1 MADNPLKYSDL
12 IKPDDSIEKAISQL
26 EKLNATYSATL
37 ENVRSEAIKLKA
49 TIEGA
54 SGATEQHRTKIREA
68 TEQVD
73 KLSKAQRALD
83 DAMDDTAKQIAELK
97 MKLQEQNNINK
108 LYIKRGEEE
117 INLNNLKTKSYEQLS
132 AQYSLNKI
140 RLNKM
145 SAEER
150 KAAEQSEK
158 LVTATREIYEE
169 MKRLQEETGK
179 YTLDVGNYKKAWSSL
194 VGEMANA
201 GGATGAVANGFNTV
215 GVAANKLV
223 GHPVIAVF
231 VALFAMLN
239 KLVESFKK
247 TEEGIT
253 FMNQASAV
261 LSGTMN
267 VLVKISQSVYDYFKA
282 VFNDPVGWI
291 KNMGKMLYQ
300 NIVARIEAIPRVGKA
315 AYNILKAI
323 ATLDTEAL
331 EQGLKDWGNAF
342 VTVSTG
348 LDTDQIKE
356 YGNAIKSLTKD
367 IKDQVDAF
375 TELANA
381 RRQTRIANRDLE
393 KQIADLSAQEQL
405 LQAVADDA
413 TRSFKE
419 REEAAAKADALTK
432 QRASIQLQMAKQNL
446 QYINT
451 EIDLKQ
457 KAGQVDDELLDSQVD
472 AYKELR
478 QAESDYRMAVQD
490 NTKRIAELK
499 QDRLERDLDIL
510 IDGFDNQKTINERL
524 IADENKTFDERR
536 KILEE
541 TRKLSDDSFAKQI
554 ETIQKFTGVQ
564 VEASELIA
572 EQDAIALN
580 QRIRSL
586 GLSEIIEGRLLEIV
600 RDRKTAIQ
608 DLNEAETSLN
618 DAEKKANDEK
628 AKQQNELYK
637 KQQETIEQEYDLR
650 LSQIDLLKET
660 EDEKTKLRL
669 EAERERYEKL
679 LEIAEKNEGVLSKV
693 QIETLKNT
701 IAKIKEE
708 TKKAEKKSGR
718 KDIYDLVGLKLDDEQ
733 KQAISDSVGFS
744 IDQLGSI
751 LDANVQLKDQ
761 ALQAAQ
767 EEKDAIQSRLDA
779 EIEARNKGYA
789 ADVEGARKELELA
802 KQKEAKALK
811 EKQKAQKAQ
820 QALDAL
826 TQTSSLITASAEIWK
841 SFSGLGP
848 FGIAAAIAA
857 IGTMWGSF
865 AASKIKAKQVT
876 AQSEEYGEGGLE
888 FLEGGSH
895 ASGNDIDLGVS
906 NSRGRR
912 MRAEG
917 GEALAIINKRNTRR
931 YRRILPGV
939 IESLNKGTFE
949 DKYVNAFNNQDNY
962 GFANYTNVDLSGV
975 ESRLD
980 EIKKQGN
987 IRYVYGQNGEVIE
1000 IRGNVKRIIRN

>member
-12 IKPDDSIEKAISQL
+12 IQPDDSIEKAISQL

-261 LSGTMN
+261 LNGTMN
-267 VLVKISQSVYDYFKA
+267 VLVKISQSVYNYFKA

-300 NIVARIEAIPRVGKA
+300 NIVARFEAIPKLGKSAYNVLKAVFDLDADALKQALEESGKA
-315 AYNILKAI
+315 L
-323 ATLDTEAL
+323 
-331 EQGLKDWGNAF
+331 
-342 VTVSTG
+342 VTIGTG
-348 LDTDQIKE
+348 LETEQIKE
-356 YGNAIKSLTKD
+356 YGNAIKELTQD

-381 RRQTRIANRDLE
+381 RRQTRIANRELE

-451 EIDLKQ
+451 EIDLKK

-472 AYKELR
+472 AYKEVKE
-478 QAESDYRMAVQD
+478 AEAEYRLAVQD
-490 NTKRIAELK
+490 NTKRINELK
-499 QDRLERDLDIL
+499 QDRLEKDLDIL

-608 DLNEAETSLN
+608 DLNEAEKDLN

-628 AKQQNELYK
+628 AKQQKELYK
-637 KQQETIEQEYDLR
+637 KEQEIIEQEYDRR
-650 LSQIDLLKET
+650 LSEIDLLKAT
-660 EDEKTKLRL
+660 ENEKTKLKLQAEKERL
-669 EAERERYEKL
+669 SKL
-679 LEIAEKNEGVLSKV
+679 LELAEAGQTTLSN
-693 QIETLKNT
+693 IEIDTLRNT
-701 IAKIKEE
+701 IAKVKQEIDTES
-708 TKKAEKKSGR
+708 KKSDN
-718 KDIYDLVGLKLDDEQ
+718 KDIYDLMGIKLDDDK
-733 KQAISDSVGFS
+733 KQMIADSVGFS
-744 IDQLGSI
+744 IGQLQSI
-751 LDANVQLKDQ
+751 LDAQLQIKEQ
-761 ALQAAQ
+761 MLQAAQ
-767 EEKDAIQSRLDA
+767 EETDAAKDRVAK
-779 EIEARNKGYA
+779 EIEARNNGYA
-789 ADVEGARKELELA
+789 NDVATAQKELELA
-802 KQKEAKALK
+802 KQKEEKALK
-811 EKQKAQKAQ
+811 EKQKAQRAQ
-820 QALDAL
+820 QALDSL
-826 TQTSSLITASAEIWK
+826 QQTSDLITASAGIWK

-857 IGTMWGSF
+857 IATMWGSF
-865 AASKIKAKQVT
+865 AAAKIKAREAT
-876 AQSEEYGEGGLE
+876 RTEYGEGGME
-888 FLEGGSH
+888 FLMGGSH
-895 ASGNDIDLGVS
+895 QSGNDIDLG
-906 NSRGRR
+906 RTPDGRQR
-912 MRAEG
+912 RAEG
-917 GEALAIINKRNTRR
+917 GEAFAVFNKTSTRK
-931 YRRILPGV
+931 YRKSLPG
-939 IESLNKGTFE
+939 IIKSINNGTFE
-949 DKYVNAFNNQDNY
+949 SKYLNAFGSDGIAINVGAG
-962 GFANYTNVDLSGV
+962 GFNSRQLESDVREIKEQGKRRYILNGNGQMV
-975 ESRLD
+975 ESYKNLTR
-980 EIKKQGN
+980 
-987 IRYVYGQNGEVIE
+987 VYN
-1000 IRGNVKRIIRN
+1000 

>member
-12 IKPDDSIEKAISQL
+12 IQPDDSIEKAISQL
-26 EKLNATYSATL
+26 ERLNATYAATL
-37 ENVRSEAIKLKA
+37 KNVKDEAIKLQA
-49 TIEGA
+49 SIEGV

-73 KLSKAQRALD
+73 KLSKAQKALD

-97 MKLQEQNNINK
+97 MKLHEQNNINK
-108 LYIKRGEEE
+108 LYVKRGEEE

-419 REEAAAKADALTK
+419 REEAAAKADSLTK
-432 QRASIQLQMAKQNL
+432 QRASIQLKMAKQNL

-451 EIDLKQ
+451 EIDLKK

-472 AYKELR
+472 AYKEVKE
-478 QAESDYRMAVQD
+478 AEAEYRLAVQD
-490 NTKRIAELK
+490 NTKRINELK
-499 QDRLERDLDIL
+499 QDRLEKDLDIL

-580 QRIRSL
+580 QKIRSL

-608 DLNEAETSLN
+608 DLNEAENGLN

-628 AKQQNELYK
+628 AKQQKELYK
-637 KQQETIEQEYDLR
+637 KQQEIIEQEYDRR
-650 LSQIDLLKET
+650 LSEIDLLKAT
-660 EDEKTKLRL
+660 ENEKTKLKLQAEKERL
-669 EAERERYEKL
+669 AKL
-679 LEIAEKNEGVLSKV
+679 LKLAEAGQTTLSNIEIDTLRNTLAKV
-693 QIETLKNT
+693 
-701 IAKIKEE
+701 KEE
-708 TKKAEKKSGR
+708 IDTESKKSDN
-718 KDIYDLVGLKLDDEQ
+718 KDIYDLMGIKLDDKK
-733 KQAISDSVGFS
+733 KQMISDSVGFA
-744 IDQLGSI
+744 IGNLQSI
-751 LDANVQLKDQ
+751 LDSQLQIKEQ
-761 ALQAAQ
+761 MLQAAQ
-767 EEKDAIQSRLDA
+767 EETDAAKDRVAK
-779 EIEARNKGYA
+779 EIEARNNGYA
-789 ADVEGARKELELA
+789 NDVATAQKELELA
-802 KQKEAKALK
+802 KQKEEKALK
-811 EKQKAQKAQ
+811 EKQKAQRAQ
-820 QALDAL
+820 QALDSL
-826 TQTSSLITASAEIWK
+826 QQTSDLITASAGIWK

-857 IGTMWGSF
+857 IATMWGSF
-865 AASKIKAKQVT
+865 AAAKIKAREAT
-876 AQSEEYGEGGLE
+876 RTEYGEGGME
-888 FLEGGSH
+888 FLMGGSH
-895 ASGNDIDLGVS
+895 QSGNDIDLG
-906 NSRGRR
+906 RTPDGRQR
-912 MRAEG
+912 RAEG
-917 GEALAIINKRNTRR
+917 GEAFAVFNKTSTRK
-931 YRRILPGV
+931 YRKALPG
-939 IESLNKGTFE
+939 IIKSINNGTFE
-949 DKYVNAFNNQDNY
+949 SKYLNAFGSDGIAINVGAA
-962 GFANYTNVDLSGV
+962 GFNSRQLESDVREIKEQGKRRYILNGNGQMV
-975 ESRLD
+975 ESYKNLTR
-980 EIKKQGN
+980 
-987 IRYVYGQNGEVIE
+987 VYN
-1000 IRGNVKRIIRN
+1000 

>member
-12 IKPDDSIEKAISQL
+12 LQPDDSIEKAISQL
-26 EKLNATYSATL
+26 ERLNATYAATL
-37 ENVRSEAIKLKA
+37 KNVKDEAIKLQA
-49 TIEGA
+49 TIDGV

-97 MKLQEQNNINK
+97 LRLQEQNNLNK
-108 LYIKRGEEE
+108 LYAKRGEEE

-261 LSGTMN
+261 LNGTMN

-323 ATLDTEAL
+323 ATLDMEAL

-356 YGNAIKSLTKD
+356 YGNAIKSLTQD

-375 TELANA
+375 AELANA

-419 REEAAAKADALTK
+419 REEAAAKADSLTK
-432 QRASIQLQMAKQNL
+432 QRAAIQLSMAKQNL
-446 QYINT
+446 AYINT

-457 KAGQVDDELLDSQVD
+457 KAGQVDDELLDAQVD
-472 AYKELR
+472 AYKEVKE
-478 QAESDYRMAVQD
+478 AEAEYRLAVQD
-490 NTKRIAELK
+490 NTKRINELK

-524 IADENKTFDERR
+524 IADENKTFEERR
-536 KILEE
+536 KILED

-608 DLNEAETSLN
+608 DLNEAEISLN
-618 DAEKKANDEK
+618 DAEKKANDDK
-628 AKQQNELYK
+628 IKKQKELYK
-637 KQQETIEQEYDLR
+637 QQQETIEQEYDLR
-650 LSQIDLLKET
+650 LSEIDLLKAT
-660 EDEKTKLRL
+660 EDEKTKLKL
-669 EAERERYEKL
+669 EAERDRLNKL
-679 LEIAEKNEGVLSKV
+679 LKLAEAGQTELSK
-693 QIETLKNT
+693 IEIQTLKNT
-701 IAKIKEE
+701 IEQINNEIDNAS
-708 TKKAEKKSGR
+708 KKGGN
-718 KDIYDLVGLKLDDEQ
+718 KDIYDLMGIKLDDDA

-744 IDQLGSI
+744 ISCLQEI
-751 LDANVQLKDQ
+751 LDANVQAKEQ
-761 ALQAAQ
+761 AYQNAQ
-767 EEKDAIQSRLDA
+767 EETQAAQSRLDA
-779 EIEARNKGYA
+779 EIQARNAGYA
-789 ADVEGARKELELA
+789 ADVEGAKKDLEL
-802 KQKEAKALK
+802 KKRTEQQALR
-811 EKQKAQKAQ
+811 EKQKAQKQ
-820 QALDAL
+820 QAAVDTLM
-826 TQTSSLITASAEIWK
+826 QTSSLITASAEIWK
-841 SFSGLGP
+841 ALA
-848 FGIAAAIAA
+848 GIPIVGVALAIAGVA
-857 IGTMWGSF
+857 TMWGSF
-865 AASKIKAKQVT
+865 LASKIKAKQV
-876 AQSEEYGEGGLE
+876 ASQSEQYGEGGLE
-888 FLEGGSH
+888 FLQGGSH

-906 NSRGRR
+906 NARGRR

-931 YRRILPGV
+931 YRHILPGV
-939 IESLNKGTFE
+939 IDSLNKGTFE
-949 DKYVNAFNNQDNY
+949 DKYINAF
-962 GFANYTNVDLSGV
+962 TNDSIELSSRSNIDLSNI
-975 ESRLD
+975 ETKLD
-980 EIKKQGN
+980 AIKKQGDTR
-987 IRYVYGQNGEVIE
+987 IYYGNNGEIIE
-1000 IRGNVKRIIRN
+1000 IRGNVKRIIRV

>member
-12 IKPDDSIEKAISQL
+12 IQPDDSIEKAISQL

-261 LSGTMN
+261 LNGTMN

-300 NIVARIEAIPRVGKA
+300 NIVARFEALPKLGKS
-315 AYNILKAI
+315 AYNILKAVFD
-323 ATLDTEAL
+323 LDADALKQAL
-331 EQGLKDWGNAF
+331 EESGKAL
-342 VTVSTG
+342 VTIGTG
-348 LDTDQIKE
+348 LETEQIKE
-356 YGNAIKSLTKD
+356 YGNAIKELTQD

-432 QRASIQLQMAKQNL
+432 QRSAIQLSMAKQNL
-446 QYINT
+446 AYINT
-451 EIDLKQ
+451 EIDLKK
-457 KAGQVDDELLDSQVD
+457 KAGQVDDELLDAQVD
-472 AYKELR
+472 AYKEVKE
-478 QAESDYRMAVQD
+478 AEAEYRLAVQD
-490 NTKRIAELK
+490 NTKRINELK

-524 IADENKTFDERR
+524 IADENKTFEERR

-628 AKQQNELYK
+628 AKQQKELYK
-637 KQQETIEQEYDLR
+637 KQQEIIEQEYDRR
-650 LSQIDLLKET
+650 LSEIDLLKAT
-660 EDEKTKLRL
+660 ENEKTKLKLQAEKERL
-669 EAERERYEKL
+669 AKL
-679 LEIAEKNEGVLSKV
+679 LELAEAGQTTLSK
-693 QIETLKNT
+693 IEIDTLRNT
-701 IAKIKEE
+701 LAKVKQEIDTES
-708 TKKAEKKSGR
+708 KKGDN
-718 KDIYDLVGLKLDDEQ
+718 KDIYDLMGIKLDDDK
-733 KQAISDSVGFS
+733 KQMIADSVGFS
-744 IDQLGSI
+744 IGQLQSI
-751 LDANVQLKDQ
+751 LDAQLQIKEQ
-761 ALQAAQ
+761 MLQAAQ
-767 EEKDAIQSRLDA
+767 EETDAAKDRVAK
-779 EIEARNKGYA
+779 EIEARNNGYA
-789 ADVEGARKELELA
+789 NDVATAQKELELA
-802 KQKEAKALK
+802 KQKEEKALK
-811 EKQKAQKAQ
+811 EKQKAQRAQ
-820 QALDAL
+820 QALDSL
-826 TQTSSLITASAEIWK
+826 QQTSDLITASAGIWK

-857 IGTMWGSF
+857 IATMWGSF
-865 AASKIKAKQVT
+865 AAAKIKAREAT
-876 AQSEEYGEGGLE
+876 RTEYGEGGME
-888 FLEGGSH
+888 FLMGGSH
-895 ASGNDIDLGVS
+895 QSGNDIDLG
-906 NSRGRR
+906 RTPDGRQR
-912 MRAEG
+912 RAEG
-917 GEALAIINKRNTRR
+917 GEAFAVFNKTSTRK
-931 YRRILPGV
+931 YRKALPG
-939 IESLNKGTFE
+939 IIKSINNGTFE
-949 DKYVNAFNNQDNY
+949 NKYLNAFGSDGIAINVGAA
-962 GFANYTNVDLSGV
+962 GFNRRQLESDVREIKEQGKRRYILNGNGQMV
-975 ESRLD
+975 ESYKNLTR
-980 EIKKQGN
+980 
-987 IRYVYGQNGEVIE
+987 VYN
-1000 IRGNVKRIIRN
+1000 

>member
-1 MADNPLKYSDL
+1 MAENPLRYQDL
-12 IKPDDSIEKAISQL
+12 LQPDNSIEQAISQL
-26 EKLNATYSATL
+26 EKLNTYSQTL
-37 ENVRSEAIKLKA
+37 QNVKSEAIRLQA
-49 TIEGA
+49 SIENV

-108 LYIKRGEEE
+108 LYVKRGKEE

-158 LVTATREIYEE
+158 LVTTTREIYEE

-179 YTLDVGNYKKAWSSL
+179 HTLNVGNYREAWSGL
-194 VGEMANA
+194 AGAMQEA
-201 GGATGAVANGFNTV
+201 GGASGVVVNGFNAV
-215 GVAANKLV
+215 GASASKLAA
-223 GHPVIAVF
+223 HPIIGVF
-231 VALFAMLN
+231 VLLFSLLN
-239 KLVESFKK
+239 KLWEGFSK

-261 LSGTMN
+261 LNGTMN
-267 VLVKISQSVYDYFKA
+267 VLVKISHSVYDYFKA

-300 NIVARIEAIPRVGKA
+300 NIIARFEAIPKLGKSAYNVLKAVFDLDAEALKQALEESGKA
-315 AYNILKAI
+315 L
-323 ATLDTEAL
+323 
-331 EQGLKDWGNAF
+331 
-342 VTVSTG
+342 VTIGTG
-348 LDTDQIKE
+348 LETEQIKE
-356 YGNAIKSLTKD
+356 YGNAIKELTQD

-419 REEAAAKADALTK
+419 REEAAAKADSLTK

-451 EIDLKQ
+451 EIDLKK

-472 AYKELR
+472 AYKEVKE
-478 QAESDYRMAVQD
+478 AEAEYRLAVQD
-490 NTKRIAELK
+490 NTKRINELK

-618 DAEKKANDEK
+618 DAEKKATDEK
-628 AKQQNELYK
+628 AKQQKELYK

-650 LSQIDLLKET
+650 LSEIDLLKAT
-660 EDEKTKLRL
+660 EDEKTKLKLQAEKDRL
-669 EAERERYEKL
+669 EKL
-679 LEIAEKNEGVLSKV
+679 LKLAEAGQTEMSDIEIK
-693 QIETLKNT
+693 TLKNT
-701 IAKIKEE
+701 IAKVNQEIEQ
-708 TKKAEKKSGR
+708 AAKKSGN
-718 KDIYDLVGLKLDDEQ
+718 KDIYDLVGLRLDDDQ

-744 IDQLGSI
+744 IQQLQSI
-751 LDANVQLKDQ
+751 LAAQVQLKEQ
-761 ALQAAQ
+761 ALQNAQ
-767 EEKDAIQSRLDA
+767 EEVDAAQSKVDK
-779 EIEARNKGYA
+779 EIEARNNGYA
-789 ADVEGARKELELA
+789 NDVATAQKELELA
-802 KQKEAKALK
+802 KQREQKALK
-811 EKQKAQKAQ
+811 EKQKAQKQQ
-820 QALDAL
+820 QALDTL
-826 TQTSSLITASAEIWK
+826 TQTSSLITASANIW
-841 SFSGLGP
+841 SSLSAIPIVGP
-848 FGIAAAIAA
+848 ALAVAAIA
-857 IGTMWGSF
+857 TMWASF
-865 AASKIKAKQVT
+865 AAAKIKAKEVT
-876 AQSEEYGEGGLE
+876 KTEDAEYGEGGME
-888 FLEGGSH
+888 FLDGGSH
-895 ASGNDIDLGVS
+895 QSGNDVDLGTMPD
-906 NSRGRR
+906 GRR
-912 MRAEG
+912 RRAEG
-917 GEALAIINKRNTRR
+917 GEAFAIINKASTRK
-931 YRRILPGV
+931 YRKALPG
-939 IESLNKGTFE
+939 IIKSINNGTFE
-949 DKYVNAFNNQDNY
+949 KKYLNAFGTD
-962 GFANYTNVDLSGV
+962 GVAINVNGTTFD
-975 ESRLD
+975 SRELEKD
-980 EIKKQGN
+980 VREIKEQGKR
-987 IRYVYGQNGEVIE
+987 RYIIDSRGRMIESYKNLKRVYN
-1000 IRGNVKRIIRN
+1000 

>member
-261 LSGTMN
+261 LNGTMN

-282 VFNDPVGWI
+282 VFQDPVGWI

-348 LDTDQIKE
+348 LDTEQIKE
-356 YGNAIKSLTKD
+356 YGNAIKSLTQD

-451 EIDLKQ
+451 EIDLKK
-457 KAGQVDDELLDSQVD
+457 KAGQVDDELLDAQVD
-472 AYKELR
+472 AYKEVK
-478 QAESDYRMAVQD
+478 QAEAEYRLALQD
-490 NTKRIAELK
+490 NTKRINELK

-536 KILEE
+536 KILEQ

-628 AKQQNELYK
+628 AKQQKELYK
-637 KQQETIEQEYDLR
+637 KQQEIIDQEYDRR
-650 LSQIDLLKET
+650 LSEIDLLKAT
-660 EDEKTKLRL
+660 ENEKTKLKLQAEKERL
-669 EAERERYEKL
+669 AKL
-679 LEIAEKNEGVLSKV
+679 LELAEAGQTTLSKIE
-693 QIETLKNT
+693 IETLRNT
-701 IAKIKEE
+701 LAKVKQEIDTES
-708 TKKAEKKSGR
+708 KKSDN
-718 KDIYDLVGLKLDDEQ
+718 KDIYDLMGIKLDDDK
-733 KQAISDSVGFS
+733 KQMIADSVGFS
-744 IDQLGSI
+744 IGQLQSI
-751 LDANVQLKDQ
+751 LDAQLQIKEQ
-761 ALQAAQ
+761 MLQAAQ
-767 EEKDAIQSRLDA
+767 EETDAAKDRVAK
-779 EIEARNKGYA
+779 EIEARNNGYA
-789 ADVEGARKELELA
+789 NDVATAQKELELA
-802 KQKEAKALK
+802 KQKEEKALK
-811 EKQKAQKAQ
+811 EKQKAQRAQ
-820 QALDAL
+820 QALDSL
-826 TQTSSLITASAEIWK
+826 QQTSDLITASAGIWK

-857 IGTMWGSF
+857 IATMWGSF
-865 AASKIKAKQVT
+865 AAAKIKAREST
-876 AQSEEYGEGGLE
+876 RTEYGEGGME
-888 FLEGGSH
+888 FLMGGSH
-895 ASGNDIDLGVS
+895 QSGNDIDLG
-906 NSRGRR
+906 RTPDGRQR
-912 MRAEG
+912 RAEG
-917 GEALAIINKRNTRR
+917 GEAFAVFNKTSTRK
-931 YRRILPGV
+931 YRKALPG
-939 IESLNKGTFE
+939 IIKSINNGTFE
-949 DKYVNAFNNQDNY
+949 SKYLNAFGSDGIAINVGAA
-962 GFANYTNVDLSGV
+962 GFNSRQLESDVREIKEQGKRRFILNGNGQMV
-975 ESRLD
+975 ESYKNLTR
-980 EIKKQGN
+980 
-987 IRYVYGQNGEVIE
+987 VYN
-1000 IRGNVKRIIRN
+1000 

>member
-12 IKPDDSIEKAISQL
+12 LQPDDSIEKAISQL
-26 EKLNATYSATL
+26 ERLNSTYAATL
-37 ENVRSEAIKLKA
+37 KNVKDEAIKLQA
-49 TIEGA
+49 SIEGV

-83 DAMDDTAKQIAELK
+83 EAMDDTAKQIAELK
-97 MKLQEQNNINK
+97 LKLQEQNNLNK
-108 LYIKRGEEE
+108 LYAKRGEEE

-261 LSGTMN
+261 LNGTMN

-282 VFNDPVGWI
+282 VFNDPIGWI

-300 NIVARIEAIPRVGKA
+300 NIVARFEAIPKLGKS
-315 AYNILKAI
+315 AYNILKAVFD
-323 ATLDTEAL
+323 LDADALKQAL
-331 EQGLKDWGNAF
+331 EDSGKAL
-342 VTVSTG
+342 VTIGTG
-348 LDTDQIKE
+348 LETEQIKE
-356 YGNAIKSLTKD
+356 YGNAIKELTQD

-393 KQIADLSAQEQL
+393 KQVADLAAQEQL

-419 REEAAAKADALTK
+419 REEAAAKADELTK
-432 QRASIQLQMAKQNL
+432 QRAAIQLSMAKQNL
-446 QYINT
+446 AYINT
-451 EIDLKQ
+451 EIDLKK
-457 KAGQVDDELLDSQVD
+457 KAGQVDDELLDAQVD
-472 AYKELR
+472 AYKEVK
-478 QAESDYRMAVQD
+478 QAEAEYRLAVQD
-490 NTKRIAELK
+490 NTKRISELK

-524 IADENKTFDERR
+524 IADENKTFEERR
-536 KILEE
+536 KILAE

-628 AKQQNELYK
+628 LKKQKELYK
-637 KQQETIEQEYDLR
+637 QQQETIEQEYDLR
-650 LSQIDLLKET
+650 LSEIDLLKKT

-669 EAERERYEKL
+669 EAERDRLQKL
-679 LEIAEKNEGVLSKV
+679 LKIAEAGQTTLSKIE
-693 QIETLKNT
+693 IETLKNT
-701 IAKIKEE
+701 IAKVNGEIN
-708 TKKAEKKSGR
+708 KASKSGS
-718 KDIYDLVGLKLDDEQ
+718 KDIYDLIGLKLDDEQ

-744 IDQLGSI
+744 LGNLQSI
-751 LDANVQLKDQ
+751 LDANVQLKEQ
-761 ALQAAQ
+761 ALQNAR
-767 EEKDAIQSRLDA
+767 EEKEAIQSRLDA
-779 EIEARNKGYA
+779 ELEARSKGYA
-789 ADVEGARKELELA
+789 ADVEGTKKELELA
-802 KQKEAKALK
+802 KQKEEKALK

-820 QALDAL
+820 QALDSL
-826 TQTSSLITASAEIWK
+826 MQTSSLITATAEIWK
-841 SFSGLGP
+841 SLA
-848 FGIAAAIAA
+848 GIPVIGTALAIAA

-865 AASKIKAKQVT
+865 AAAKIKAKQVT
-876 AQSEEYGEGGLE
+876 AQSDEYGEGGLE

-906 NSRGRR
+906 NHRGRR

-917 GEALAIINKRNTRR
+917 GEALAIINKRNTKR

-939 IESLNKGTFE
+939 IDSLNKGTFE
-949 DKYVNAFNNQDNY
+949 DKYINAFNNQDDYSLRNY
-962 GFANYTNVDLSGV
+962 NVVDLSGV

-980 EIKKQGN
+980 DIKRQGDTKY
-987 IRYVYGQNGEVIE
+987 IYGANGEVIE
-1000 IRGNVKRIIRN
+1000 IKGNVRRIIRN

>member
-12 IKPDDSIEKAISQL
+12 IQPDDSIEKAISQL
-26 EKLNATYSATL
+26 ERLNATYAATL
-37 ENVRSEAIKLKA
+37 KNVKDEAIKLQA
-49 TIEGA
+49 SIEGA

-261 LSGTMN
+261 LNGTMN

-300 NIVARIEAIPRVGKA
+300 NIVARIEAIQKLGKS
-315 AYNILKAI
+315 AYNIMKAVFN
-323 ATLDTEAL
+323 LDAEAL
-331 EQGLKDWGNAF
+331 NQALKESGEAL
-342 VTVSTG
+342 VTIGTG
-348 LDTDQIKE
+348 LDTYQIKE
-356 YGNAIKSLTKD
+356 YGNAIKSLTQD

-457 KAGQVDDELLDSQVD
+457 KAGQVDDELLDAQVD
-472 AYKELR
+472 AYKEVKE
-478 QAESDYRMAVQD
+478 AEAEYRLAVQD
-490 NTKRIAELK
+490 NTKRINELK

-524 IADENKTFDERR
+524 IADENKTFEERR
-536 KILEE
+536 RILEE

-628 AKQQNELYK
+628 AKQQKELYK
-637 KQQETIEQEYDLR
+637 KQQEIIEQEYDRR
-650 LSQIDLLKET
+650 LSEIDLLKVT
-660 EDEKTKLRL
+660 ENEKTKL
-669 EAERERYEKL
+669 KL
-679 LEIAEKNEGVLSKV
+679 QAEKERLSKLSELAEAG
-693 QIETLKNT
+693 QTTLSNIEIDTLRNT
-701 IAKIKEE
+701 LAKVKQEIDTES
-708 TKKAEKKSGR
+708 KKSDN
-718 KDIYDLVGLKLDDEQ
+718 KDIYDLMGIKLDDDK
-733 KQAISDSVGFS
+733 KQMIADSVGFS
-744 IDQLGSI
+744 IGQLQSI
-751 LDANVQLKDQ
+751 LDAQLQIKEQ
-761 ALQAAQ
+761 MLQAAQ
-767 EEKDAIQSRLDA
+767 EETDAARNRVEK
-779 EIEARNKGYA
+779 EIEARNNGYA
-789 ADVEGARKELELA
+789 NDVATAQKELELA
-802 KQKEAKALK
+802 KQKEEKALK
-811 EKQKAQKAQ
+811 EKQKAQRAQ
-820 QALDAL
+820 QALDSL
-826 TQTSSLITASAEIWK
+826 QQTSDLITASAGIWK

-857 IGTMWGSF
+857 IATMWGSF
-865 AASKIKAKQVT
+865 AAAKIKAREAT
-876 AQSEEYGEGGLE
+876 RTEYGEGGME
-888 FLEGGSH
+888 FLMGGSH
-895 ASGNDIDLGVS
+895 QSGNDIDLG
-906 NSRGRR
+906 RTPDGRQR
-912 MRAEG
+912 RAEG
-917 GEALAIINKRNTRR
+917 GEAFAIINKTSTRK
-931 YRRILPGV
+931 YRKALPG
-939 IESLNKGTFE
+939 IIKSINNGTFE
-949 DKYVNAFNNQDNY
+949 SKYINAFGSDGIAINVGAG
-962 GFANYTNVDLSGV
+962 GFN
-975 ESRLD
+975 SRQIEND
-980 EIKKQGN
+980 VREIKEQGKR
-987 IRYVYGQNGEVIE
+987 RYILNGNGQMVETYKNLTRVYN
-1000 IRGNVKRIIRN
+1000 

>member
-12 IKPDDSIEKAISQL
+12 IQPDDSIEKAISQL

-108 LYIKRGEEE
+108 LYVKRGEEE

-239 KLVESFKK
+239 KLVESFQK

-261 LSGTMN
+261 LNGTMN

-300 NIVARIEAIPRVGKA
+300 NIVARFEAIPKLGKA
-315 AYNILKAI
+315 AYNVLKAVFD
-323 ATLDTEAL
+323 LDAEAL
-331 EQGLKDWGNAF
+331 KQALEESGKAL
-342 VTVSTG
+342 VTIGTG
-348 LDTDQIKE
+348 LETEQIKE
-356 YGNAIKSLTKD
+356 YGNAIKELTQD

-381 RRQTRIANRDLE
+381 RRQTRIANRELE

-419 REEAAAKADALTK
+419 REEAAAKADSLTK
-432 QRASIQLQMAKQNL
+432 QRASIQLKMAKQNL

-451 EIDLKQ
+451 EIDLKK

-472 AYKELR
+472 AYKEVKE
-478 QAESDYRMAVQD
+478 AEAEYRLAVQD
-490 NTKRIAELK
+490 NTKRINELK
-499 QDRLERDLDIL
+499 QDRLEKDLDIL

-628 AKQQNELYK
+628 AKQQKELYK

-650 LSQIDLLKET
+650 LSEIDLLKVT
-660 EDEKTKLRL
+660 EDEKTKLKLQAEKERL
-669 EAERERYEKL
+669 SKL
-679 LEIAEKNEGVLSKV
+679 LELAEAGQTTLSNIEIDTLRNTLAKV
-693 QIETLKNT
+693 KQEIDTES
-701 IAKIKEE
+701 
-708 TKKAEKKSGR
+708 KKSDN
-718 KDIYDLVGLKLDDEQ
+718 KDIYDLMGIKLDDDK
-733 KQAISDSVGFS
+733 KQMIADSVGFS
-744 IDQLGSI
+744 IGQLQSI
-751 LDANVQLKDQ
+751 LDAQLQIKEQ
-761 ALQAAQ
+761 MLQAAQ
-767 EEKDAIQSRLDA
+767 EETDAARNRVEK
-779 EIEARNKGYA
+779 EIEARNNGYA
-789 ADVEGARKELELA
+789 NDVATAQKELELA
-802 KQKEAKALK
+802 KQKEEKALK
-811 EKQKAQKAQ
+811 EKQKAQRAQ
-820 QALDAL
+820 QAIDSLQ
-826 TQTSSLITASAEIWK
+826 QTSSLITASADIWK
-841 SFSGLGP
+841 SFAGLGP

-857 IGTMWGSF
+857 IATMWGSF
-865 AASKIKAKQVT
+865 AAAKIKAREAT
-876 AQSEEYGEGGLE
+876 RTEYGEGGME
-888 FLEGGSH
+888 FLMGGSH
-895 ASGNDIDLGVS
+895 QSGNDIDLG
-906 NSRGRR
+906 RTPDGRKR
-912 MRAEG
+912 RAEG
-917 GEALAIINKRNTRR
+917 GEAFAVFNKTSTRK
-931 YRRILPGV
+931 YRKALPG
-939 IESLNKGTFE
+939 IIKSINNGTFE
-949 DKYVNAFNNQDNY
+949 SKYLNAFGSDGIAINVGAA
-962 GFANYTNVDLSGV
+962 GFNSRQLESDVREIKEQGKRRYILNGNGQMV
-975 ESRLD
+975 ESYKNLTR
-980 EIKKQGN
+980 
-987 IRYVYGQNGEVIE
+987 VYN
-1000 IRGNVKRIIRN
+1000 

>member
-12 IKPDDSIEKAISQL
+12 IQPDDSIEKAISQL

-253 FMNQASAV
+253 FINQASAV
-261 LSGTMN
+261 LNGTMN

-291 KNMGKMLYQ
+291 KNMGKMLYK
-300 NIVARIEAIPRVGKA
+300 NIVARFEAIPKLGKS
-315 AYNILKAI
+315 AYNIMKAVFN
-323 ATLDTEAL
+323 LDGDALNQAL
-331 EQGLKDWGNAF
+331 EESGRALVTIGTGLK
-342 VTVSTG
+342 
-348 LDTDQIKE
+348 TDQIKE
-356 YGNAIKSLTKD
+356 YGNAIKELTQD
-367 IKDQVDAF
+367 IKNQVDAF

-381 RRQTRIANRDLE
+381 RRQTRIVNRDLE

-457 KAGQVDDELLDSQVD
+457 KAGQVDDELLDAQVD
-472 AYKELR
+472 AYKEVK
-478 QAESDYRMAVQD
+478 QAEAEYRLAVQG
-490 NTKRIAELK
+490 NTKRINELK

-524 IADENKTFDERR
+524 IADEKKTIEERR
-536 KILEE
+536 KILEN

-564 VEASELIA
+564 IDASELIA
-572 EQDAIALN
+572 EKDAIALN
-580 QRIRSL
+580 KKIRSL

-600 RDRKTAIQ
+600 RERKTAIQ
-608 DLNEAETSLN
+608 DLNEAEKGLD

-628 AKQQNELYK
+628 AKQQKELYK
-637 KQQETIEQEYDLR
+637 KQREIIEQEYDRR
-650 LSQIDLLKET
+650 LSEIDLLKVT
-660 EDEKTKLRL
+660 ENEKTKLKLQAEKERL
-669 EAERERYEKL
+669 EKL
-679 LEIAEKNEGVLSKV
+679 LELAEAGQTTLSK
-693 QIETLKNT
+693 IEIDTLRNT
-701 IAKIKEE
+701 LAKVKQEIDTES
-708 TKKAEKKSGR
+708 KKSDN
-718 KDIYDLVGLKLDDEQ
+718 KDIYDLMGINLDNDK
-733 KQAISDSVGFS
+733 KQMIADSVGFS
-744 IDQLGSI
+744 IGQLQSI
-751 LDANVQLKDQ
+751 LDAQLQIKEQ
-761 ALQAAQ
+761 MLQAAQ
-767 EEKDAIQSRLDA
+767 EETDAARNRVEK
-779 EIEARNKGYA
+779 EIEARNNGYA
-789 ADVEGARKELELA
+789 NDVATAQKELDLA
-802 KQKEAKALK
+802 KQKEEKALK
-811 EKQKAQKAQ
+811 EKQKAQRAQ
-820 QALDAL
+820 QALDSL
-826 TQTSSLITASAEIWK
+826 QQTSDLITASAGIWK

-857 IGTMWGSF
+857 IATMWGSF
-865 AASKIKAKQVT
+865 AAAKIKAREAT
-876 AQSEEYGEGGLE
+876 RTEYGEGGME
-888 FLEGGSH
+888 FLMGGSH
-895 ASGNDIDLGVS
+895 QSGNDIDLG
-906 NSRGRR
+906 RTPDGRQR
-912 MRAEG
+912 RAEG
-917 GEALAIINKRNTRR
+917 GEAFAVFNKTSTRK
-931 YRRILPGV
+931 YRKALPG
-939 IESLNKGTFE
+939 IIKSINNGTFE
-949 DKYVNAFNNQDNY
+949 SKYLNAFGSDGIAINVGAA
-962 GFANYTNVDLSGV
+962 GFNSRQLESDVREIKEQGKRRYILNGNGQMV
-975 ESRLD
+975 ESYKNLTR
-980 EIKKQGN
+980 
-987 IRYVYGQNGEVIE
+987 VYN
-1000 IRGNVKRIIRN
+1000 